1 MSEFNIRTL
10 RSHVLK
16 GALLGLAY
24 YGFDG
29 LGAYFAIPE
38 LLDPTFDT
46 FALLVLGAL
55 HVMFWGG
62 VFGLAAGSVIPERVK
77 DFLWSWKIG
86 LALSV
91 VLVILGFSFR
101 VERGILDQLDSN
113 AQSKSA
119 PTLFILVDTLRADTL
134 YGGGLEFPLTPE
146 FAQQATDA
154 QIFVDAESTAGWT
167 IPSLGALLSGV
178 HNLSFDGS
186 AGRVPSDIPLLPRH
200 LQAAGY
206 ASHAVV
212 DNNIVEVRVGFGDG
226 FETYFQRSGYRFAF
240 SLPGFR
246 ALPTRFRE
254 KLREH
259 LYTSYYGAPG
269 VTRVAKEHIA
279 KHVEQKTEKPIFL
292 YVHYMDPHAPYHLH
306 ENLKPDPPDA
316 EPIDYYEF
324 RDILRADISLRPTPG
339 QLSRLVHRYE
349 NELRFMDNDLA
360 SLIASFRAQTDDEGL
375 IVLTSDHGEEFL
387 DHGRLGHGSTVYRE
401 MVNVPL
407 MIWWPKSQRE
417 ALGAR
422 RVEDRA
428 VSLLDLT
435 PTILD
440 ALGVIA
446 QPTPIA
452 MQGESFLQ
460 KLSDPSQPIQSKPI
474 IASHAR
480 NGRRTYRYR
489 DGTKVALMTHYF
501 DERSSEYEVFSLDT
515 DPLEQENLLIQK
527 PELKKELIGKLT
539 EEIRRLEAAR
549 SQSTDTETEANEEA
563 LRALGYIE

>member
-1 MSEFNIRTL
+1 MNEVKRTSISFGL
-10 RSHVLK
+10 LK
-16 GALLGLAY
+16 GALV
-24 YGFDG
+24 G
-29 LGAYFAIPE
+29 LGYYVCDAFGAYLAVPE

-62 VFGLAAGSVIPERVK
+62 LLGLILGLFLPEKLKLR
-77 DFLWSWKIG
+77 LWSRKLGLVAGLCLIG
-86 LALSV
+86 L
-91 VLVILGFSFR
+91 GYGFR
-101 VERGILDQLDSN
+101 VDRATLSKLTDD
-113 AQSKSA
+113 AQAQSA

-134 YGGGLEFPLTPE
+134 YGGGLDFPLTPE
-146 FAQQATDA
+146 FSKEAADA
-154 QIFVDAESTAGWT
+154 QIFTDAESTAGWT
-167 IPSLGALLSGV
+167 IPSLGAILSGV

-212 DNNIVEVRVGFGDG
+212 DNNIVEVRVGFGEG

-269 VTRVAKEHIA
+269 VTAVAKQHIET
-279 KHVEQKTEKPIFL
+279 HVDRGSDKPLFL

-306 ENLKPDPPDA
+306 EDLKPDPPEA

-324 RDILRADISLRPTPG
+324 RDILRADISLKPSPG
-339 QLSRLVHRYE
+339 QLTRLVHRYE
-349 NELRFMDNDLA
+349 NELRFMDQDLA
-360 SLIASFRAQTDDEGL
+360 SLIQSFRAAHNDEAL
-375 IVLTSDHGEEFL
+375 VVLTSDHGEEFL

-407 MIWWPKSQRE
+407 MIWWPKSQRQTRG
-417 ALGAR
+417 LR
-422 RVEDRA
+422 PIEDRA

-440 ALGVIA
+440 TLGVVP

-452 MQGESFLQ
+452 MQGQSFLS
-460 KLSDPSQPIQSKPI
+460 KLADPMESLQAQPM

-489 DGTKVALMTHYF
+489 DGDQVVLMTHYF
-501 DERSSEYEVFSLDT
+501 DDRPSEYEVFALDM
-515 DPLEQENLLIQK
+515 DPLEQDNLSPK
-527 PELKKELIGKLT
+527 NPDLKKEMIAKLT
-539 EEIRRLEAAR
+539 AEIRRLEAAR